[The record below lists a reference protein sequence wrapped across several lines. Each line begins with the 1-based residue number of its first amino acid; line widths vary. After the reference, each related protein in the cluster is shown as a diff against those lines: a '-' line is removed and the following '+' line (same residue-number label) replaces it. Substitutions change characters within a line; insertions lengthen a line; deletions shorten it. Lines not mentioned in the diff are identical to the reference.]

1 MRNKLFLLLAA
12 MLMTVGIKAANKEV
26 YTAFDSKTGVLTYYF
41 DDQYEARA
49 AEGKIV
55 EMYTSVSNPDA
66 LRFKDYHDQ
75 VKKAV
80 IDKSMQTCG
89 SWSLAN
95 LFYGGY
101 EIQGNYVISYN
112 LSNMTQISGME
123 NLFTGYAEDMTGMFR
138 GCSALTTIDLSRFSV
153 HNVTSMYEMFCDCK
167 SLETLDLSSF
177 NTKKVTDMTR
187 MFKNCS
193 SLKSLDVRPLYTANV
208 KYMEGLFAGCSS
220 LVSLDLRMFDTG
232 KLKYPASMFEG
243 CTSLQTIYC
252 YDNWNII
259 SGLEDTSNMFA
270 GCTSLVGDKGT
281 KCDGETHTDKS
292 YARPDLGEKQ
302 PGYFTKKAGKEVYTL
317 FDAGTGTLTYYC
329 DNIYAGRKAMGDIV
343 ELYDPADIARFEGYN
358 TKVKKAVIDESMKDT
373 LLTSM
378 KSMFYGGHNFELVSL
393 EEISGMTNLITDE
406 VTDMS
411 YMFYGCESLKSLYV
425 NWFNTAKVTDM
436 SEMFR
441 NCYSLKSIDVSRFNT
456 AKVTNMNSMFRWC
469 KSLKTLD
476 VSSFNTAN
484 VTDMS
489 SMFFHCKSLKT
500 LDLRHF
506 NTSKVK
512 DFSNMFSVVSSLT
525 TILCNDDWSKNPN
538 VENSKSM
545 FYYCG
550 NLKGR
555 RGTSYDEDH
564 ITIEYA
570 RPDGV
575 GGPGYFTNVAET
587 YSVFDEQT
595 GTLTYYYDGIRAGR
609 NGICEFYEPDG
620 NYVSHFEGY
629 ADQIKKAV
637 IDQSFK
643 YAPCTSL
650 AAMFYGGNND
660 KTLSALETIEG
671 LENINYA
678 EVTSMYCMFKGCSSL
693 KEISLYPFYD
703 AVNVTEMS
711 NMFEDCKSLQTLDL
725 RYLLNTS
732 KVTSMF
738 RMFAGCSKLQ
748 KVLISSLNTANVTDM
763 GGMFDGCSSLTALD
777 LRSFNTENVEW
788 MSYMF
793 RDCYSL
799 KSLDLRSFNTAHVQS
814 FASMFEGCSSL
825 TTLDLRSFNTAKVQD
840 MDYMFNGCWALTSI
854 LNLDD
859 WSNNVALTMST
870 GMFYGCSSL
879 MGDKGTAWD
888 ENNTDHSYARLDGGV
903 HNPGYFSTMNEV
915 YTVFDMST
923 QTLTYYCDDQRFNR
937 QEQYVEL
944 YDPYDHTT
952 PRFRDYHEDVTKIVM
967 DESMRG
973 ALLTSMR
980 SMFAG
985 GGEFVDEVYVTY
997 KLNNVEEIEGLDYLN
1012 TANVTDMSGLFAGCE
1027 SLKELDLL
1035 LFNFANVTNTAY
1047 MFSGCESLHQIFC
1060 NEDFNSNEAISN
1072 SESMFQGCTY
1082 LIGARNTMCD
1092 GENHIDKEYGHPDGG
1107 NENPGYFT
1115 PRSLCYTIFD
1125 EQTGTLTYYFDDDQS
1140 IREGILE
1147 YYTPEKGHDIARF
1160 KGYADQI
1167 KTVVIDKSMR
1177 AWQPKSLANLF
1188 DGVSNALTALETIK
1202 GLSNINSCKATDM
1215 YAMFRNCSALKELD
1229 ITPIYTGNV
1238 KNFAYMFYGCSAIEE
1253 LDVTQFIITFA
1264 TNMSSMFANCSSL
1277 KTLRG
1282 RLDWSKHGMPAD
1294 DMFFNCISLVGR
1306 AGTQC
1311 NGKDKIA
1318 NMLARPDRGENDP
1331 GYFTQPISPASPGH
1345 FTINEDGGMV
1355 EFSPGNLQFSA
1366 SGQHACADGTT
1377 QKGTWRFA
1385 PNQWDM
1391 IGNENNSKISENY
1404 SGWIDLFGWATSG
1417 WNSGANAYQP
1427 WATSTNYEDYLD
1439 KDIEFEEEFFNGDW
1453 GIYNQIG
1460 SEAVPGNWHMLNT
1473 TEWKYLLNNR
1483 PYAGNLRGHA
1493 TVNGVNGYILLP
1505 DDWQTPACLDFY
1517 WGTEEGPGTHGW
1529 TSNIY
1534 YGKDWEEME
1543 KAGAIF
1549 LPAAGWRNGTAA
1561 TDEER
1566 YGYYWCDYSSP
1577 AYGFYFFFDNYDAST
1592 SRGYYNSYGRSVRLV
1607 KGFEP
1612 KPDITSDYKDPQAD
1626 LLNVTITSINE
1637 SANIWYKVLFSDKRY
1652 DGGDVSDLEWKE
1664 YTGTINIDPQVDFG
1678 ETTFVTVFAYAQNQE
1693 GVSSAIAAEEYEFAK
1708 PKAPK
1713 MPSIVTNYS
1722 SPLDESILVTLT
1734 AEEGMKIYYQTF
1746 VGNAS
1751 GMGLL
1756 PDPEAWQKYNEP
1768 FTVFPETDFEQTKYI
1783 TIFAYAESADGLQS
1797 DVAKTECIFSKP
1809 AQPAK
1814 PSINFTNDG
1823 QSESVTITISAGD
1836 YSQIWYKT
1844 SISGET
1850 IEPGDE
1856 DGWESYKQ
1864 PVTVNLEVDYGETKV
1879 VTVMAYAE
1887 DEGAMSDFEIGVYE
1901 YSKPEKPEMPVITS
1915 DYQGL
1920 QSESATITV
1929 TAQEG
1934 ATVYYAV
1941 MKLAYDENGKLI
1953 DSDDYSKLT
1962 FEPYDKPIEIVPEGD
1977 ENANVAYKVVA
1988 YAAKDGV
1995 QSDFATE
2002 IYEFF
2007 LPELLDAP
2015 VITSDYKDP
2024 KADLLTV
2031 TVTSEEGAKIMY
2043 AVIITDKEPGGNDL
2057 AQAEWKEYKEPFTVS
2072 PETDFGQTKTVTIL
2086 AYAEK
2091 NNVQSATATQV
2102 YEFSKPEKPAVPVIT
2117 SDYNDPQAESV
2128 TITVS
2133 VGEGATAWYK
2143 VIVSDQKPSEKDIE
2157 EAEWKE
2163 YSEPFTV
2170 LPETGSGQTKFV
2182 TVIAYAEKDGVQSES
2197 VQTSYEFIQP
2207 EPVVCPDFM
2216 LVDEKGEPVGETLYA
2231 VLGEPFAA
2239 PTVKLLTD
2247 GYQFSVSYSSSNE
2260 EVAAINDF
2268 GEIELVGAGETVIT
2282 ANVFVEGISQDV
2294 CNFGYLTYI
2303 LQVDKPAELEPLPA
2317 DVETTFD
2324 FSVYDPSGSE
2334 IMGLTLGVDDRFNEE
2349 EGRIEVATTNTAE
2362 EIDAKLEEAFEGS
2375 SSLKNLL
2382 PGTITFELPEGE
2394 GTIEIDC
2401 QTIPGYILK
2410 VRIAEYGEAYVT
2422 STIEQA
2428 MRGKA
2433 TINYSVAQRT
2443 FVVIYL
2449 EGVNKNSAPARIA
2462 TSNKEEGAGAYVYSI
2477 KITPKKATT
2486 GIDHLNGQELNANGE
2501 KLLIDGVL
2509 YIERNGKRYDATGAQ
2524 VK

>member
-41 DDQYEARA
+41 DDQRETRA

-55 EMYTSVSNPDA
+55 EMYTPVNDYNA
-66 LRFKDYHDQ
+66 NRFTDYHEQ
-75 VKKAV
+75 VTKVV
-80 IDKSMQTCG
+80 INSSMKTAGLTSTHDMFFGGIKSDMTETY
-89 SWSLAN
+89 A
-95 LFYGGY
+95 
-101 EIQGNYVISYN
+101 
-112 LSNMTQISGME
+112 LSNLTEITGLN
-123 NLFTGYAEDMTGMFR
+123 NLNTEKVTTTAGMFYQ
-138 GCSALTTIDLSRFSV
+138 CSALSSLDLSTF
-153 HNVTSMYEMFCDCK
+153 NTAKVTDMSFMFLDCS
-167 SLETLDLSSF
+167 SLESVDLSSF
-177 NTKKVTDMTR
+177 NTANVTDMR
-187 MFKNCS
+187 NMFENCT
-193 SLKSLDVRPLYTANV
+193 SLTSLNLRTFNIAKV
-208 KYMEGLFAGCSS
+208 KFMMNMFYGCSS
-220 LVSLDLRMFDTG
+220 LRTIFCGSDWSKSEALQSSGLMF
-232 KLKYPASMFEG
+232 SG
-243 CTSLQTIYC
+243 CTSLTGGEGTILNDMY
-252 YDNWNII
+252 
-259 SGLEDTSNMFA
+259 
-270 GCTSLVGDKGT
+270 
-281 KCDGETHTDKS
+281 TDKS
-292 YARPDLGEKQ
+292 YARPDGGKDA
-302 PGYFTKKAGKEVYTL
+302 PGYFTSIAEVYTEY
-317 FDAGTGTLTYYC
+317 DSKTGTLTYYC
-329 DNIYAGRKAMGDIV
+329 DDQRAFRTGV
-343 ELYDPADIARFEGYN
+343 TEVYDPIIYPFAVRFKGYN
-358 TKVKKAVIDESMKDT
+358 FKVKKAKIDESMKDT

-378 KSMFYGGHNFELVSL
+378 CCMFSGWEDDLNFYSL
-393 EEISGMTNLITDE
+393 SNMTEIEGMEYL
-406 VTDMS
+406 
-411 YMFYGCESLKSLYV
+411 
-425 NWFNTAKVTDM
+425 NTAKVTDM
-436 SEMFR
+436 SFMFR
-441 NCYSLKSIDVSRFNT
+441 SNESLKTLDVSRFNT
-456 AKVTNMNSMFRWC
+456 SNVTDMNSMFSSC
-469 KSLKTLD
+469 ESLTSLDVSSFNTANVTDMNSMFFYCYSLKTLD

-489 SMFFHCKSLKT
+489 NMFSGCKALKT
-500 LDLRHF
+500 FDLRTF
-506 NTSKVK
+506 NTSKVE
-512 DFSNMFSVVSSLT
+512 DFSYMFNYSPSLT

-538 VENSKSM
+538 VKKSEYM
-545 FYYCG
+545 FRLC
-550 NLKGR
+550 NKLKGR
-555 RGTSYDEDH
+555 RGTKCDGENDIDVS
-564 ITIEYA
+564 YA

-595 GTLTYYYDGIRAGR
+595 GILTYYYDGIRASR

-620 NYVSHFEGY
+620 NYVSHFEDY

-693 KEISLYPFYD
+693 KELSLYPFYD

-711 NMFEDCKSLQTLDL
+711 NMFEDCSSLTTLDL

-748 KVLISSLNTANVTDM
+748 KVLVSSLNTSNVTDM
-763 GGMFDGCSSLTALD
+763 GGMFEGCSSLTALD

-840 MDYMFNGCWALTSI
+840 MDYMFNGCWALTTI

-859 WSNNVALTMST
+859 WSQNVALTMST

-985 GGEFVDEVYVTY
+985 GGEFVNEVYVTY
-997 KLNNVEEIEGLDYLN
+997 KLNNLEEIEGLDYLN

-1060 NEDFNSNEAISN
+1060 NEDFNSNEAIAN

-1082 LIGARNTMCD
+1082 LIGARSTMCD
-1092 GENHIDKEYGHPDGG
+1092 GENHIDKEYGRPDGG

-1140 IREGILE
+1140 TREGILE
-1147 YYTPEKGHDIARF
+1147 YYTPEKGHDIVRF
-1160 KGYADQI
+1160 EGYADQI

-1202 GLSNINSCKATDM
+1202 GLSNINSCKTTDM

-1282 RLDWSKHGMPAD
+1282 RLDWSKYGMPAD

-1385 PNQWDM
+1385 PNQWDR

-1427 WATSTNYEDYLD
+1427 WATSTKYEDYLD
-1439 KDIEFEEEFFNGDW
+1439 KNIEYEEEFFNGDW
-1453 GIYNQIG
+1453 GIYNKIG
-1460 SEAVPGNWHMLNT
+1460 SEAVPGNWRMLNT
-1473 TEWKYLLNNR
+1473 SEWKYLLNDR

-1493 TVNGVNGYILLP
+1493 TVNGVHGYILLP

-1517 WGTEEGPGTHGW
+1517 WGTDEGPGTHGW
-1529 TSNIY
+1529 ESNIY

-1549 LPAAGWRNGTAA
+1549 LPAAGWRNGSAA

-1566 YGYYWCDYSSP
+1566 YGYYWCGHSSP

-1626 LLNVTITSINE
+1626 ILNVTITSINE

-1652 DGGDVSDLEWKE
+1652 DGSDVSDLEWKE

-1678 ETTFVTVFAYAQNQE
+1678 ETRFVTVFAYAQNQE
-1693 GVSSAIAAEEYEFAK
+1693 GVSSDIAAEEYEFAK
-1708 PKAPK
+1708 PKAPE

-1768 FTVFPETDFEQTKYI
+1768 FTVFPETDFEQTKYV
-1783 TIFAYAESADGLQS
+1783 TIFAYAESADKLQS
-1797 DVAKTECIFSKP
+1797 QVAKTECIFSKP

-1823 QSESVTITISAGD
+1823 QGESVTITISAGD

-1850 IEPGDE
+1850 TEPGDE

-1887 DEGAMSDFEIGVYE
+1887 NEGAMSDFEIGVYE

-1941 MKLAYDENGKLI
+1941 LKLAYDENGKLI

-2015 VITSDYKDP
+2015 AITSDYKDP

-2102 YEFSKPEKPAVPVIT
+2102 YEFSKPEIPAVPVIT

-2207 EPVVCPDFM
+2207 EPVICPDFM

-2239 PTVKLLTD
+2239 PTIKLLTD

-2282 ANVFVEGISQDV
+2282 ANVFVEGISQDK
-2294 CNFGYLTYI
+2294 CDFGYLTYI
-2303 LQVDKPAELEPLPA
+2303 LQVNEPAELEPLPA

-2349 EGRIEVATTNTAE
+2349 EGRIEVTTTNTAE

-2375 SSLKNLL
+2375 SSLRNLL

-2486 GIDHLNGQELNANGE
+2486 GIDQVNEQNANSQ